1 MDADEFIKQ
10 LNDIYKGS
18 MTELCITPL
27 GVENWINDVSIYNTN
42 YLIYPP
48 TAEHEEKLNEEL
60 NTLHKKNDL
69 DSVIKELTV
78 ICSYYEAHQ
87 MNRLQ
92 TECFR
97 KALAF
102 LILLK
107 NGGMEND

>member
-1 MDADEFIKQ
+1 M
-10 LNDIYKGS
+10 
-18 MTELCITPL
+18 
-27 GVENWINDVSIYNTN
+27 
-42 YLIYPP
+42 IYPP
-48 TAEHEEKLNEEL
+48 TAEHEAKLNEEL